1 MILIVSLSFPF
12 SGAGRRKWCKGDGH
26 GHIKHFK
33 QTRKIVYLIAMAS
46 LVNNFLSYL
55 DFGMRAKWSRE
66 KKNRSIKSST
76 TITINDNNS
85 VRAHTYIRDVTTFAF
100 ISYVCVCV
108 CVCVRAYF
116 QYYYRNVTI
125 VFDWQ
130 DIHACVVYVCAII
143 SRKWWHWLIV
153 IQTDQKPL

>member
-85 VRAHTYIRDVTTFAF
+85 VRAYTYIR
-100 ISYVCVCV
+100 
-108 CVCVRAYF
+108 VCVRAYF

-130 DIHACVVYVCAII
+130 DIHACVVYVWAII